1 MSIPNPGDQAPA
13 FQGRSQ
19 SGDLIKL
26 SDFAGK
32 KLILYFYPKDDTP
45 GCTAEA
51 CNFRDHYQ
59 DLLDRGFAVLGV
71 SADNQA
77 KHQKFI
83 DKYQLPFP
91 LIADEDKQIIQAYGA
106 WGPKKFMGREYEGI
120 HRFTF
125 VIDEAGKVAQ
135 VYQKVKTKEA
145 TEQILADFPA

>member
-1 MSIPNPGDQAPA
+1 MNIPQPGNQAPA

-71 SADNQA
+71 SADNQV

-91 LIADEDKQIIQAYGA
+91 LIADEDKEIIQAYGA

-125 VIDEAGKVAQ
+125 VIDESGKVAQ